1 MPSRGRTPRTRGVP
15 LLYLFH
21 FSIKGC
27 FGHSRAFHCFNG
39 GYKASYIIPQTDGG
53 TVYMDNYV
61 TAQMLVVKDKGN
73 ISELSFSDEHY
84 LDYTYYPFQLDPNES
99 KTNEV
104 GF

>member
-1 MPSRGRTPRTRGVP
+1 
-15 LLYLFH
+15 
-21 FSIKGC
+21 
-27 FGHSRAFHCFNG
+27 
-39 GYKASYIIPQTDGG
+39 
-53 TVYMDNYV
+53 MDNYV